1 MARILVAED
10 SLTHTEL
17 LRSILVSDDHE
28 VVCVADGQEAWE
40 RVQSEG
46 CDAIVTDLNMPQMD
60 GCQLVAKLTES
71 NPEIPAVVVTARGS
85 ESLAVDAL
93 AIGAIDFVPKQSL
106 NQLLVKVVRQV
117 LGYRQA
123 DQSAA
128 RLSGQLKAP
137 EFYFKLRSD
146 SGSIP
151 FVANYLVMT
160 MAAAGCGT
168 PNDRYRTAT
177 ALAAAIFNAMVY
189 GNLQRAESEIFDESD
204 ETPRKGD
211 LKVRVKVSIAATDTR
226 ISVAHE
232 GSGPITRITPAPGT
246 PESFEVEQCR
256 GLMLMSSFMSDVM
269 FNRRRSEVIMVR
281 KHGEP

>member
-1 MARILVAED
+1 MSWSRESRPCADPSESPEAMPWKNIERPRSSNISVRYRSITIDRLDSQRFLLPSILLSARWIVMARILVAED

-177 ALAAAIFNAMVY
+177 ALAAAIFNA
-189 GNLQRAESEIFDESD
+189 
-204 ETPRKGD
+204 
-211 LKVRVKVSIAATDTR
+211 
-226 ISVAHE
+226 
-232 GSGPITRITPAPGT
+232 
-246 PESFEVEQCR
+246 
-256 GLMLMSSFMSDVM
+256 
-269 FNRRRSEVIMVR
+269 
-281 KHGEP
+281 